1 MNYYVSKLSR
11 SSTAKRPHTL
21 SIDVD
26 SIIRESHGIERLI
39 TNTIVNIFE
48 QVQPYDLLV
57 LSISGVVPAAEIKY
71 LKEERYLSSSP
82 SSGKPFLSTPSK
94 TLSIPLVDSR
104 SLSELTAGT
113 DIMISIEEAIIKWI
127 DIANLPPK
135 VYLMGQFVPG
145 NSIQKIVKLMK
156 RHTRIPLFKD
166 NNIHIIYTQNTEI
179 FLMMDNRPNIY
190 IYRPST
196 TIKIFNIGDYLSVD
210 DFNDVIYDIM
220 GNKPTTIRDFTF
232 LNLFTGV
239 KYIPTYPIAEDV
251 STFMKAATKAY
262 RTLGYPLTGSNGQIK
277 WQNVLAFLEVF
288 EEPKD
293 RIIFPSMMKKEKTI
307 SEASSSLSSRIL
319 SKSQLPSEPRS
330 LPKSKRSSVDDDF
343 RNRWYKHALGLKGP
357 IPVYETRFG
366 DCELNFTITE
376 NMIIKMSIEY
386 IYGLEWSYRY
396 INEGDSNISIG
407 WSYPYNYTPLL
418 SDVKSVLSTLIKN
431 NSLPSVEATQSPHT
445 YHNVIH
451 QLVAVTPRASRS
463 VLPNEVDILLKETS
477 PILKTFYNNVLIDTL
492 GLQKRAIL
500 PKLDFPFIVRV
511 VNEVTSFSMERAM
524 IFREQKTQTFLERE
538 GEMPYMPVTYKIQNK
553 YITLNET
560 NVLKN
565 VLNTAFKIVDEGIV
579 LSVIGL
585 SPTSMIDI
593 SVFWEDNRINKL
605 NIYTDEEK
613 TVRKYI
619 ETLSHQ
625 DKSLNVGSYVDKFQ
639 DVVYINKFNYLN
651 VTDLIKN
658 KTDLF
663 VIRIGKKLRFY
674 SDKYPQYYV
683 FTVTN
688 FDDSPNGYNYIF
700 ISRRSPNIGSMKD
713 IKVKEPKGVHLEER
727 RDKKAW
733 KAINKRP
740 SVKESIPSTSGIL
753 FASAKEFVP
762 EESLSDGGVPPVIEL
777 PPSIPSISI
786 PPVIKV
792 PPTSEIIQAIDH
804 AANLLIMMSSNGSK
818 DMSKITL
825 ILQIYNDDYIQSLL
839 DDDRIV
845 HIRTYHP
852 EGIVNTSIKMSIFS
866 LFEPCEIM
874 KSPSTANIVMLDE
887 NTFGDDSKS
896 IIEPNIEDLVD
907 QILLSTDLVIV
918 KAHKSF
924 TFNLDRFD
932 NTNEIET
939 TNYRFI
945 FVSRH
950 SLMSIPYLSPPSA
963 VISSEEFFHG
973 EHLPNY
979 MIEAIKDLP
988 TDDSFD
994 LNYEDDTETVESYIY
1009 PVDHRT
1015 ALKLSDRSMF
1025 LSIIYFISKYGAQ
1038 KIDLLLVIGNTLAE
1052 SDLIRLLELFDEII
1066 DIHIYTS
1073 ETMVHDK
1080 IIIHNYDFEDDVKDW
1095 RDREHTFLFVAN
1107 DGDRWYEIMKDN
1119 PNMKSAMIDF
1129 GMTMNLEHDDNTKQE
1144 IKEKCDVIR
1153 WYAGEEIFYVPW
1165 GSSTKIILKSTA
1177 KSLRLKDHIHYEESL
1192 NYVNNVVR
1200 EWQWIDNTL
1209 NVDGMDSCYDCTVE
1223 ITFWQQYLESRN
1235 VDISNVEGMIPE
1247 GLNHPPHGL
1256 FRYEK
1261 MTEGRREKLIKYM
1274 MERKM
1279 EDVKD
1284 LYSSF

>member
-852 EGIVNTSIKMSIFS
+852 TGVINTSKKMSVFS
-866 LFEPCEIM
+866 LFDPNEIM
-874 KSPSTANIVMLDE
+874 KSSSTANIVMLDRE
-887 NTFGDDSKS
+887 EKEK
-896 IIEPNIEDLVD
+896 INIEDVVC
-907 QILLSTDLVIV
+907 QILNDTDLVIV
-918 KAHKSF
+918 KADKSF
-924 TFNLDRFD
+924 TFNLDRFE
-932 NTNEIET
+932 NINEIET
-939 TNYRFI
+939 KNYRFI
-945 FVSRH
+945 FISQH
-950 SLMSIPYLSPPSA
+950 LLMNVPYLSAPSD
-963 VISSEEFFHG
+963 VRLSDETYFHG
-973 EHLPNY
+973 EHLPDF
-979 MIEAIKDLP
+979 MIKAIENLP
-988 TDDSFD
+988 IDNRFSLT
-994 LNYEDDTETVESYIY
+994 YEHNIRSIDSYIY
-1009 PVDHRT
+1009 PEDHRM
-1015 ALKLSDRSMF
+1015 ALKLKDRSMF

-1038 KIDLLLVIGNTLAE
+1038 EIDLLLVIDDVLKE
-1052 SDLIRLLELFDEII
+1052 KDLINLLELFDEIVSI
-1066 DIHIYTS
+1066 YVYADINT
-1073 ETMVHDK
+1073 TNDK
-1080 IIIHNYDFEDDVKDW
+1080 IIVHNYDFDEDIKKW
-1095 RDREHTFLFVAN
+1095 SDREDTFLFVAN
-1107 DGDRWYEIMKDN
+1107 EGNQWYEIMKDN
-1119 PNMKSAMIDF
+1119 VNMISTMIDF
-1129 GMTMNLEHDDNTKQE
+1129 GTKE
-1144 IKEKCDVIR
+1144 ESEVIK

-1165 GSSTKIILKSTA
+1165 DSGTRIILKSTP
-1177 KSLRLKDHIHYEESL
+1177 KSLRQKDHLHYKESL

-1200 EWQWIDNTL
+1200 EWQWIDNDIDE
-1209 NVDGMDSCYDCTVE
+1209 VDNCFDSAVE
-1223 ITFWQQYLESRN
+1223 IAFWIEYLMSRGENISKVES
-1235 VDISNVEGMIPE
+1235 IIPE
-1247 GLNHPPHGL
+1247 GLDCPPYGL
-1256 FRYEK
+1256 YRDEK
-1261 MTEGRREKLIKYM
+1261 MTEGRREKLIKYVT
-1274 MERKM
+1274 ERREKKKK
-1279 EDVKD
+1279 E